1 MSAKNHT
8 TNPALYIKYV
18 QEVRPVIFKGENLMI
33 VTKGKKG
40 CEMQSDFFQFVNNTW
55 QKFATAHSKVTAEM
69 IAYAQEEFKVFNIK
83 L

>member
-1 MSAKNHT
+1 MSAKKKT

-18 QEVRPVIFKGENLMI
+18 QDVRPVVFESEQLRI

-40 CEMQSDFFQFVNNTW
+40 CEMQSDFFHFVNNSW
-55 QKFATAHSKVTAEM
+55 QKFATAYSKVTAEM